1 MGKDGKKELSVK
13 HVTRW
18 FEDFT
23 SLGGIT
29 QGSKCFLFKIN
40 FFNIQYFSAAVV
52 KVSCNEVVDESAREN
67 HFG

>member
-29 QGSKCFLFKIN
+29 QGSKCFLFKTN
-40 FFNIQYFSAAVV
+40 FFNIQSLHRAPVFYEQTA
-52 KVSCNEVVDESAREN
+52 KMY
-67 HFG
+67 HLP